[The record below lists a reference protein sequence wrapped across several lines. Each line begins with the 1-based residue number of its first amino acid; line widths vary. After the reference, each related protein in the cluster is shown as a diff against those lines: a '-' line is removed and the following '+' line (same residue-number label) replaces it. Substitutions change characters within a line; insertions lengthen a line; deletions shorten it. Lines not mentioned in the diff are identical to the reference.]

1 MLVLFLLL
9 QDQIQSCET
18 YFVNPPE
25 IVLIQQK
32 LAVIVGLW
40 IK

>member
-9 QDQIQSCET
+9 QDQTQSCKS
-18 YFVNPPE
+18 YFVHPPK